1 MDYRHPI
8 QQIANRWMAEYRD
21 YMDCAALDSRLD
33 ILEAYVNHAIAEINK
48 AGEFVFMDGTQQAIE
63 GVCLSWAENS
73 RGKRLLNVEFIPR
86 D

>member
-48 AGEFVFMDGTQQAIE
+48 AGEFVFME